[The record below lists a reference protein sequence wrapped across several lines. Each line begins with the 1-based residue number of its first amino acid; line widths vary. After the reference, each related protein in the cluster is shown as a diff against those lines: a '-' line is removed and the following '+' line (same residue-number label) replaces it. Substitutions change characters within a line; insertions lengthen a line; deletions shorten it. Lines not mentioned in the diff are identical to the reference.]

1 MKAALASPQ
10 TFPAQPDEDG
20 RPAVGRWAQL
30 SFNVV
35 HGCVAV
41 LLRVLTI
48 RGLYLFARGFGT
60 LEWLINYKRR
70 RRFGVALARV
80 LESPPTNAERRR
92 ATREHFCQ
100 SRCDKLFYLVMD
112 CIPREQA
119 VSLFSIENQH
129 LLDDALARGRGVY
142 VALSHN
148 GPHHTAGNLFALTGY
163 KITGVRDRR
172 EGGIRR
178 FVQDRLDRKYPEF
191 RRMQLLFA
199 DSFPRDIY
207 RCFQEGYV
215 LASAIDVSPK
225 RSATLRAVEVDT
237 PAGKRSF
244 LTGPLHIAIRC
255 GAPVIQGFAV
265 PYPWFRYGLKL
276 VEVLIDPDDVGER
289 GEIDDAV
296 KRAVEKYAAN
306 LERHIRN
313 APTLITRV

>member
-1 MKAALASPQ
+1 MATSASSQ
-10 TFPAQPDEDG
+10 TFTAEPDADG
-20 RPAVGRWAQL
+20 RPAVGWWAQF

-35 HGCVAV
+35 HGGAAV
-41 LLRVLTI
+41 LLRVLSI

-70 RRFGVALARV
+70 RRFGVALARI
-80 LESPPTNAERRR
+80 LDAPPSSAERRR

-112 CIPREQA
+112 CIPREKA
-119 VSLFSIENQH
+119 VSLFTIENQH

-142 VALSHN
+142 IALSHN

-178 FVQDRLDRKYPEF
+178 FVQDRFDRKYPEF

-207 RCFQEGYV
+207 RCFKEGYV
-215 LASAIDVSPK
+215 LASAIDVSRK
-225 RSATLRAVEVDT
+225 RSETQRTVEVET
-237 PAGKRSF
+237 PGGKRSF
-244 LTGPLHIAIRC
+244 LTGPLYIAIRC

-265 PYPWFRYGLKL
+265 PYPGFRYGLKL

-289 GEIDDAV
+289 SETDAV
-296 KRAVEKYAAN
+296 VRRAVEKYAAN
-306 LERHIRN
+306 LEKHIRS